1 MENNNLPTIYKNT
14 LPAKIKRA
22 ITKTGKIIGNSALLL
37 GSAAALG
44 IGVTAFPPILIP
56 AGALA
61 LYSGNKLANNIYY
74 TDFKDLAFVGRKH
87 GNNVKIYQDVVR
99 PDIFSEL
106 IGMDKREKIAF
117 LQLQALVGL
126 TKFDRLGKNG
136 EPMTIE
142 TDSHGVIR
150 RTFQK
155 LSEQGYLENYQEK
168 FLKKSPLVLP
178 KLAFGN
184 TDLRSQADIYNMRF
198 QKTEK
203 AIDFDNPEFKKLF
216 PMIFTK
222 RGLLAREGYTIERGE
237 NGELSIN
244 YNTKQ
249 RREAAKEAKRERK
262 QEKREK
268 LAQETTE
275 RTTKEA
281 SRENES
287 QKFRQELDSG
297 LSLEEQKEYVQ
308 GLLENETKEQNT
320 NTQVQNM
327 DKGIKQA
334 GEELEK

>member
-1 MENNNLPTIYKNT
+1 MENNNLPVVYKNT
-14 LPAKIKRA
+14 LPAKIKKA
-22 ITKTGKIIGNSALLL
+22 VTKTGKIVGNTALLL

-136 EPMTIE
+136 NPMTIE

-150 RTFQK
+150 KTFQK
-155 LSEQGYLENYQEK
+155 LSEQGYLANYQES
-168 FLKKSPLVLP
+168 FLKKSHLTLP

-184 TDLRSQADIYNMRF
+184 TDLRSQAEIYNMKF
-198 QKTEK
+198 QKSEK
-203 AIDFDNPEFKKLF
+203 AIDFDDPEFKKLF
-216 PMIFTK
+216 PMVFAK
-222 RGLLAREGYTIERGE
+222 RGLLSREGYTIEKGE

-244 YNTKQ
+244 YNKKQ
-249 RREAAKEAKRERK
+249 RREAKREERRAKKRER
-262 QEKREK
+262 
-268 LAQETTE
+268 LVQETTE
-275 RTTKEA
+275 NTQEEK
-281 SRENES
+281 SLENQA
-287 QKFRQELDSG
+287 QKFREELDSG

-308 GLLENETKEQNT
+308 TVLENDTKEPKT
-320 NTQVQNM
+320 HVQDV
-327 DKGIKQA
+327 DKGIKQT
-334 GEELEK
+334 GDELEK